1 MEGRSL
7 TAQVPENLKSLHIG
21 EEELRQKSLDAV
33 QADPDNLMHFEM
45 VECVMDYLQ
54 FVRMNHLES
63 ESDEELLIIQ
73 LLGARVFNSLAA
85 AIKLILSGYYQAA
98 ASLLRDVLETGF
110 LLDYFSTDRSLI
122 QKWKQASEADR
133 KRDFNPAKIRTAL
146 DGRDGFKERKR
157 EEHYKQLSSFAA
169 HPTFPGLGM
178 LRPEPKA
185 DALMGPFLAPNLLE
199 ATIQELVKVAVHAG
213 QTCRKFFKPTTL
225 PQYRAALYFLEK
237 EAAWVKQ
244 VYGKDTYGKSIGEV
258 QRMIAELS

>member
-7 TAQVPENLKSLHIG
+7 TTQVPENLRSLHAG
-21 EEELRQKSLDAV
+21 EEELREKSLDAV
-33 QADPDNLMHFEM
+33 RADPDSLIHFEM

-63 ESDEELLIIQ
+63 EFDEELLIIQ

-122 QKWKQASEADR
+122 QKWKQASEAER

-157 EEHYKQLSSFAA
+157 EEHYKQLSSLAA
-169 HPTFPGLGM
+169 HPTFRGLGM
-178 LRPEPKA
+178 LRPDSNA
-185 DALMGPFLAPNLLE
+185 DAQMGPFLAPNLLA
-199 ATIQELVKVAVHAG
+199 ATVQELVKVAIHAG

-225 PQYRAALYFLEK
+225 PQYRGALHFLEK
-237 EAAWVKQ
+237 EAAWFKQ
-244 VYGKDTYGKSIGEV
+244 VYGKDIYGKSMGEAR
-258 QRMIAELS
+258 RMIAELS